1 MKLDKLLA
9 GTLAFVLVIGISTPA
24 FGQEV
29 ITGGGTANPG
39 PGGIATT
46 SQVSGA
52 TCTFIDFEGVGN
64 LVSPPIIIGDATF
77 TGGVLSLVDQD
88 QGGNGNFANEPSPDT
103 VINVNSPPPMFTL
116 TFANPVSQLSWFYAA
131 NGQTEVRFFD
141 SGNGLLATVN
151 PPVLTQGVV
160 GGDPNGFFDN
170 WNMASHSEG
179 SNTIK
184 KVEFER
190 VTASGVV
197 FDDMEFCII
206 DSVVGG
212 TLIPLDTTALLLAG
226 AQTNAVWIMSA
237 LAVIGSVAF
246 GALYITSKRKN

>member
-1 MKLDKLLA
+1 LKIDKLLA
-9 GTLAFVLVIGISTPA
+9 GTLAFVLLIGISTPA
-24 FGQEV
+24 FGQQV
-29 ITGGGTANPG
+29 ISGGGTVNPG

-46 SQVSGA
+46 SQINGG

-226 AQTNAVWIMSA
+226 AQPTTWMIPVVLSI
-237 LAVIGSVAF
+237 IGIGLFVVS
-246 GALYITSKRKN
+246 RKSNE

>member
-1 MKLDKLLA
+1 LKIDKLLA
-9 GTLAFVLVIGISTPA
+9 GTLAFVLLIGISTPA
-24 FGQEV
+24 FGQQV
-29 ITGGGTANPG
+29 ISGGGTVNPG

-46 SQVSGA
+46 SQINGG

-64 LVSPPIIIGDATF
+64 SVPPPIIIGDATF
-77 TGGVLSLVDQD
+77 TGGVISIVDVD
-88 QGGNGNFANEPSPDT
+88 AGGSGNFANEPSPDT
-103 VINVNSPPPMFTL
+103 VIVVSSPPPMFTL

-170 WNMASHSEG
+170 WKLASHSEG

-190 VTASGVV
+190 VTASGAL

-226 AQTNAVWIMSA
+226 AQTSA
-237 LAVIGSVAF
+237 IWMIPTLAGLAAAGFYLVKF
-246 GALYITSKRKN
+246 RTNKE

>member
-1 MKLDKLLA
+1 LKTNKLLA

-29 ITGGGTANPG
+29 ITGEGTANPG

-64 LVSPPIIIGDATF
+64 SVGPPIIIGDATF
-77 TGGVLSLVDQD
+77 TGGVVSIVDND
-88 QGGNGNFANEPSPDT
+88 AGGSGNFANEPSPDT
-103 VINVNSPPPMFTL
+103 VILVSSPPPMFTL
-116 TFANPVSQLSWFYAA
+116 TFANPVSQLSWFYVA

-151 PPVLTQGVV
+151 PPVLVQGVV

-170 WNMASHSEG
+170 WDMASHSEG

-190 VTASGVV
+190 VTASGAG

-212 TLIPLDTTALLLAG
+212 TLIPLDTTALMLAG
-226 AQTNAVWIMSA
+226 LQSSA
-237 LAVIGSVAF
+237 IWMIPTLAGLAAAGFYLVKF
-246 GALYITSKRKN
+246 RMNKE